1 MNKRPFTKSFV
12 YFSLQITLDS
22 LEYMIYRCWVKL
34 HYEKASCKTLC
45 VARFSHLVEKKI
57 NSVSRIL
64 NTKIKSSIRNFI
76 QS

>member
-45 VARFSHLVEKKI
+45 VARFSHLVEKK
-57 NSVSRIL
+57 N
-64 NTKIKSSIRNFI
+64 K
-76 QS
+76 